1 MKSDSKIPAER
12 TAALGQ
18 AQRIP
23 REDASEKKVSED
35 KRSRWCKGQPVTDPT
50 SPDADAPEASSSSD
64 TPMSDA
70 EGAAAAKAPE
80 NETQVDDENIAST
93 VVAAGTV
100 VAEKGA
106 NVVEDGVDLDA
117 IRMPEPR
124 SEFIPIKLLRLVHDR
139 GATALRLVP
148 PNDDPAPLTFPAA
161 PFEAWERAL
170 AQGAVATVRDAIPDA
185 ELGEGPDFSDEQAQ
199 KRDILARV
207 CIMDGEVEAAQALL
221 KGLRGDP
228 RVCTADACLAVG
240 EGDVVLAQK
249 CARTALDRS
258 PEGVVAHYVN
268 ALVCVAEGDYQ
279 RGFDELAAVS
289 RASPEHAVARHQLG
303 QLTYATGDPAR
314 AGTLFEQASEIA
326 PSFLPPSLT
335 LAEMLIESRQYGEA
349 LAILTKAAEAAPDAL
364 APRLLE
370 LRILLEVGD
379 DESAVRLADVL
390 HRAAPHHP
398 DVSRMW
404 ADAMLRAGREEE
416 AKSALEALVP
426 QSQGPAKAQALRLL
440 AKVDVS
446 QGNADSARTRLF
458 EAVKAA
464 PEDGEL
470 VLELA
475 QTLFRTG
482 ASEEAS
488 EALFAFA
495 KRPDAD
501 VGHLL
506 NGAMLARENGDDDLL
521 AALATA
527 SLQRVSGTPAEP
539 QVHAVLTSIGVDL
552 AAMM

>member
-1 MKSDSKIPAER
+1 MTEK
-12 TAALGQ
+12 TAN
-18 AQRIP
+18 
-23 REDASEKKVSED
+23 EDASEASAQ
-35 KRSRWCKGQPVTDPT
+35 SPSPVDA
-50 SPDADAPEASSSSD
+50 SADAPAIPAYAVDESADDAADSSARQ
-64 TPMSDA
+64 TR
-70 EGAAAAKAPE
+70 
-80 NETQVDDENIAST
+80 VDDESEASQT
-93 VVAAGTV
+93 AVGSQDATLM
-100 VAEKGA
+100 ES
-106 NVVEDGVDLDA
+106 EEIDLES
-117 IRMPEPR
+117 IRLPKPR
-124 SEFIPIKLLRLVHDR
+124 SEFIPIKVLRMVHDR
-139 GATALRLVP
+139 GATQLRLLP
-148 PNDDPAPLTFPAA
+148 PEDAPTALTYPEA
-161 PFEAWERAL
+161 PFGDWERHL
-170 AQGAVATVRDAIPDA
+170 ARGDVSKVRDAISDDD
-185 ELGEGPDFSDEQAQ
+185 LGETGEDKTLTDDHAR

-207 CIMDGEVEAAQALL
+207 AIMDGEVEAAQALL
-221 KGLRGDP
+221 KDLRGDP
-228 RVCTADACLAVG
+228 RVCAAEACLAVG
-240 EGDVVLAQK
+240 EGDVEKAQK
-249 CARTALDRS
+249 CARTALDRE

-279 RGFDELAAVS
+279 RGFEELAAVS

-326 PSFLPPSLT
+326 PAFLPPSLT
-335 LAEMLIESRQYGEA
+335 LSEMLIESRQYGEA

-404 ADAMLRAGREEE
+404 ADAMLRAGREDE
-416 AKSALEALVP
+416 AKAALETLLP
-426 QSQGPAKAQALRLL
+426 QSQGAAKAQALRLL
-440 AKVDVS
+440 AKVDMA
-446 QGNADSARTRLF
+446 QGNSEAARGRLF
-458 EAVKAA
+458 DAVQAA
-464 PEDGEL
+464 PDDDEL

-495 KRPDAD
+495 KRPDAE

-506 NGAMLARENGDDDLL
+506 NGAMLARENGDDELL

-527 SLQRVSGTPAEP
+527 SLQRVTGTPAEP
-539 QVHAVLTSIGVDL
+539 QVQAVLTSIGVDL
-552 AAMM
+552 SVIM

>member
-1 MKSDSKIPAER
+1 MTEKTANEDATEASASSPSSADATADAPATPAYAVDESS
-12 TAALGQ
+12 
-18 AQRIP
+18 
-23 REDASEKKVSED
+23 REDAESPA
-35 KRSRWCKGQPVTDPT
+35 RQT
-50 SPDADAPEASSSSD
+50 S
-64 TPMSDA
+64 
-70 EGAAAAKAPE
+70 
-80 NETQVDDENIAST
+80 VDDENDEPET
-93 VVAAGTV
+93 VVGSEDPTLM
-100 VAEKGA
+100 ES
-106 NVVEDGVDLDA
+106 VEIDLER
-117 IRMPEPR
+117 IRMPKPR
-124 SEFIPIKLLRLVHDR
+124 SAFVPIKLLRLVHDR
-139 GATALRLVP
+139 GATQLRLLP
-148 PNDDPAPLTFPAA
+148 PEDAPTDLTYPDA
-161 PFEAWERAL
+161 PFGDWERHL
-170 AQGAVATVRDAIPDA
+170 AKGEVSRVREAIPES
-185 ELGEGPDFSDEQAQ
+185 ELGEAGDDKSLTDEQAR

-207 CIMDGEVEAAQALL
+207 AIMDGEVEAAQALL
-221 KGLRGDP
+221 KDLRGDP
-228 RVCTADACLAVG
+228 RVCAAEACLAVG
-240 EGDVVLAQK
+240 EGDVEKAQK
-249 CARTALDRS
+249 CARTALDRE

-279 RGFDELAAVS
+279 RGFEELAAVS

-326 PSFLPPSLT
+326 PAFLPPSLT
-335 LAEMLIESRQYGEA
+335 LSEMLIESRQYGEA

-390 HRAAPHHP
+390 HSAAPHHP

-404 ADAMLRAGREEE
+404 ADAMLRAGREDE
-416 AKSALEALVP
+416 AKTALEALLP
-426 QSQGPAKAQALRLL
+426 QSQGPSKAQALRLL
-440 AKVDVS
+440 AKVDMA
-446 QGNADSARTRLF
+446 QGNSEAARGRLF
-458 EAVKAA
+458 EAVQAA

-495 KRPDAD
+495 KRPEAE

-527 SLQRVSGTPAEP
+527 SLQRVAGTPAEP

-552 AAMM
+552 SLLL